1 MVMAVY
7 INKEGRRVLSLTDE
21 EFSDLQWDEI
31 ILLELEHDGVGWTIQ
46 QASCNTAKAIK
57 DEDSPD

>member
-1 MVMAVY
+1 MAVY

-21 EFSDLQWDEI
+21 EFSDLLWDAK
-31 ILLELEHDGVGWTIQ
+31 ILLELEHDGFGWTIQ
-46 QASCNTAKAIK
+46 QASCTTGKATK